1 MNMNAYSNNSVI
13 VDAKEF
19 LKKLRQVNTATAK
32 KNDPRTSLTMNHIRM
47 AAENAIIIE
56 ATDAHVLEQATM
68 AAQVPSTL
76 VGKEF
81 FASQDFVREFTNA
94 PTKHGDEIIITP
106 QFEGEQTAFRVNYRD
121 ETGEFTDEIDRK
133 KIVKYPNLDQIIW
146 GVKQAKIKFSTSKK
160 EIYPVLTEL
169 KKLVKAYNEEHYKD
183 KPKEKP
189 KFEVVE
195 LNIDHHGVKFYGAG
209 KEIQLPIDKLGIEE
223 NQQLFITNFNPELLL
238 KQLRKCANNEKLSFG
253 FYSRLRPFAFDH
265 ANGMGI
271 VTPVRV
277 H

>member
-32 KNDPRTSLTMNHIRM
+32 KNDPRTNLTVNHIRM
-47 AAENAIIIE
+47 VAENNIIIE

-106 QFEGEQTAFRVNYRD
+106 QFDESRFAAFVVNYCD
-121 ETGEFTDEIDRK
+121 EMGEFTDEIDSQKVR
-133 KIVKYPNLDQIIW
+133 KYPNLDQIIW

-169 KKLVKAYNEEHYKD
+169 KKLVKAYNEEHYKG
-183 KPKEKP
+183 KP

-209 KEIQLPIDKLGIEE
+209 KEIQLPIDELGIEE
-223 NQQLFITNFNPELLL
+223 NQQLFITHFNPELLL
-238 KQLRKCANNEKLSFG
+238 KQLRKCTNNEKLSFG
-253 FYSRLRPFAFDH
+253 FHSRMRPFSFDH

-277 H
+277 Y

>member
-19 LKKLRQVNTATAK
+19 LKKLRQVNTVTAK

-47 AAENAIIIE
+47 VAKNKIIIE
-56 ATDAHVLEQATM
+56 ATDAHVLEQSTM
-68 AAQVPSTL
+68 AAKVPSEL

-81 FASQDFVREFTNA
+81 FASQDFVREFTKT
-94 PTKHGDEIIITP
+94 PTKHGNNLIITP
-106 QFEGEQTAFRVNYRD
+106 QFDESRFAAFVVNYCD
-121 ETGEFTDEIDRK
+121 EMGKFTDEIDSQKVR
-133 KIVKYPNLDQIIW
+133 KYPNLDQIIW

-169 KKLVKAYNEEHYKD
+169 KKLVYKNT
-183 KPKEKP
+183 P
-189 KFEVVE
+189 KFKNVR
-195 LNIDHHGVKFYGAG
+195 IDIDDNGVKLSGFD
-209 KEIQLPIDKLGIEE
+209 KEIQLGIS
-223 NQQLFITNFNPELLL
+223 QLKFSGEPFYTYFQPELLL
-238 KQLRKCANNEKLSFG
+238 KQLRKCTNNEKLSFG
-253 FYSRLRPFAFDH
+253 FNSRLRPFAFDH

-277 H
+277 Y